1 MKKFAMFGVFA
12 LVLAAT
18 LSGSPA
24 EAEVRVQ
31 FVNKTDRTVFLA
43 VGTDVVSFVAE
54 GWFRIAP
61 GKSYEY
67 KREIIPAGGLNG
79 FVGYYAFARKE
90 GAKTV
95 YWNGDW
101 KRGMIHPTQKFLIG
115 EEDGEFPEGAVE
127 VGFRSLKSGKVNGD
141 VETATVTF
149 TLK

>member
-31 FVNKTDRTVFLA
+31 FVNKTDRTVF
-43 VGTDVVSFVAE
+43 VAMGVEISSLVTE
-54 GWFRIAP
+54 GWYKIAP

-67 KREIIPAGGLNG
+67 RNTELSPGLLANT
-79 FVGYYAFARKE
+79 VGYYAFARKE
-90 GAKTV
+90 GAKTA

-101 KRGMIHPTQKFLIG
+101 RQGMVHPTQKFNIWEG
-115 EEDGEFPEGAVE
+115 DDEFPEGAVE
-127 VGFRSLKSGKVNGD
+127 VGFRTFKAGKRNGD
-141 VETATVTF
+141 VESTTVTF